1 MDVEQ
6 ASPTDRRFWEVDA
19 LRGVAIVLMVFYHLV
34 FDLSFFGVYSGS
46 MHSGPWAVF
55 ARGIASTFL
64 FVLGVS
70 LTLRYNRLKPQLGG
84 WPLFQKFLLR
94 GAKIFAWGMVV
105 TVVTYFFLGYGYV
118 IFGILHLLGLSTILA
133 YPFLRSRWAS
143 LVAAIVVIGLGIY
156 ISGLRSPSPW
166 WLWLGVMQT
175 NRYMVDFYPV
185 LPWFGVA
192 LLGVF
197 VGLTLYR
204 GGVPRFALPDL
215 SQKAPVRGLTFL
227 GKHSLLIYLAHQPI
241 LFAILIAVGIG
252 SI

>member
-1 MDVEQ
+1 
-6 ASPTDRRFWEVDA
+6 
-19 LRGVAIVLMVFYHLV
+19 
-34 FDLSFFGVYSGS
+34 
-46 MHSGPWAVF
+46 
-55 ARGIASTFL
+55 
-64 FVLGVS
+64 
-70 LTLRYNRLKPQLGG
+70 
-84 WPLFQKFLLR
+84 
-94 GAKIFAWGMVV
+94 
-105 TVVTYFFLGYGYV
+105 VTYYFLGYGYV
-118 IFGILHLLGLSTILA
+118 VFGILHLLGVSTILG

-143 LVAAIVVIGLGIY
+143 LVAAITIIGLGIFFV
-156 ISGLRSPSPW
+156 SDLRSPSPW

-197 VGLTLYR
+197 VGLTIYP
-204 GGVPRFALPDL
+204 GGIRRFAVPEL
-215 SQKAPVRGLTFL
+215 SKKAPVRGLLFL